1 MRVPMVCVGGA
12 LDGERWAC
20 EPEVKRVFRIPTR
33 EPSFVVPHET
43 LELTTTYWEYE
54 VTCIHC
60 NVPGQ
65 PMPVYFL
72 KPRGSND
79 LDAIEHLLKHHY
91 GAPGRRP

>member
-43 LELTTTYWEYE
+43 LELTTT
-54 VTCIHC
+54 
-60 NVPGQ
+60 
-65 PMPVYFL
+65 
-72 KPRGSND
+72 
-79 LDAIEHLLKHHY
+79 
-91 GAPGRRP
+91 